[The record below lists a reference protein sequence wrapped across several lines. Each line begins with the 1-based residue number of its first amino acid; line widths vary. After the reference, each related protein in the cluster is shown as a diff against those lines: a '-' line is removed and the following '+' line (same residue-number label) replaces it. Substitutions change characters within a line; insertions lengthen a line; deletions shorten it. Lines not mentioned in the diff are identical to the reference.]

1 LISVKNI
8 RVQGLHGA
16 KDLSEKMHKLLELS
30 IRDRSIREAGIFVVG
45 KKFEGGCVHL
55 YNP

>member
-1 LISVKNI
+1 LITVKNI

-45 KKFEGGCVHL
+45 KKFEGGCIHL
-55 YNP
+55 